1 MRGTKC
7 KRRATV
13 GREDKNGYSEGGKGE
28 VRRGKGEVRGGG
40 ERGARWEEREE
51 QEGGV
56 KLV

>member
-1 MRGTKC
+1 M
-7 KRRATV
+7 